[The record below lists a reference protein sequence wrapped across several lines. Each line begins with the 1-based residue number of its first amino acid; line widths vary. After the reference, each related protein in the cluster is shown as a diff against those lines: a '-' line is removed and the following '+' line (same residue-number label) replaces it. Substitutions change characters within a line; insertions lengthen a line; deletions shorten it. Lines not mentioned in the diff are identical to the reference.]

1 MVMPEQPPTEAPFW
15 KGTAAVRKRSAR
27 KQHSFS
33 PPMLSWVSQLVLST
47 LRSLLKNNPKPQ
59 LIKEHVKGAWCRQSH
74 ASKGRSQCCGMW
86 GRAAVGTGGQRR
98 GSCSALACFGFC
110 RKKKSLEQNTDRTP
124 KGCRPV
130 LVRWLQENQFVKP
143 WVVIST
149 TALPEQT
156 YGLLNWGLKVIR
168 VVRKI
173 RMPLS

>member
-59 LIKEHVKGAWCRQSH
+59 LIKEHMKGAWCRQGH

-98 GSCSALACFGFC
+98 GSRSALACFGFC
-110 RKKKSLEQNTDRTP
+110 RKKKKFRTEHRQNTKGLQARASEMIARKPICKAVSSYLYDCTARTNL
-124 KGCRPV
+124 RPFK
-130 LVRWLQENQFVKP
+130 LG
-143 WVVIST
+143 S
-149 TALPEQT
+149 
-156 YGLLNWGLKVIR
+156 
-168 VVRKI
+168 
-173 RMPLS
+173 